1 MKTIEFKNLD
11 LNVFYEKL
19 DNGLEVYVLPKN
31 NVNNIYVTFSTKYGS
46 NIIEFK
52 PANQKETIKVP
63 LGIAHF
69 LEHKMFEQEDD
80 TDIFSFYSERG
91 ADCNANTDY
100 TKTTYLFSG
109 PNFLEENLNMLLDYV
124 QKPYFTDE
132 NVNKEK
138 GIITQEIKMYQD
150 RPNTVMY
157 DKLLENCFKNHPM
170 QNPII
175 GTIESINSIT
185 KDDLYTCYNTF
196 YHPSNMFVV
205 VTGNVD
211 PEEIIN
217 IIKNNQSEKE
227 FKEIGKTKIKKYDE
241 PEEVKKKEFTT
252 NLNVTIPK
260 CAIAYKTKVE
270 KNIQNL
276 FYLLILFDC
285 KFGATSDFVERL
297 LEEEIINDNLYI
309 DFDNSNDYTI
319 LFVTGE
325 SVKPSLLLDKIK
337 QEIKNL
343 KITEQEFSRKKKTV
357 LSSLIYM
364 SENIFSLN
372 SNIMSDIIRYGKF
385 NDNKYNDIKNLNYK
399 DFNNLIKKVNF
410 DNYTTII
417 INPKDDKTS
426 SKN

>member
-19 DNGLEVYVLPKN
+19 DNGLEIYVLPKN

-52 PANQKETIKVP
+52 PRNQKEFIKVP

-69 LEHKMFEQEDD
+69 LEHKMFEQEDN
-80 TDIFSFYSERG
+80 TDIFAFYSERG

-132 NVNKEK
+132 NVDKEK

-150 RPNTVMY
+150 QPNTVMY

-185 KDDLYTCYNTF
+185 KEDLYTCYNTF
-196 YHPSNMFVV
+196 YHPSNMFDVI
-205 VTGNVD
+205 TGNVN
-211 PEEIIN
+211 PEETIN
-217 IIKNNQSEKE
+217 IIKNNQNKKNFEDIEK
-227 FKEIGKTKIKKYDE
+227 FKIKKYDE
-241 PEEVKKKEFTT
+241 PEDVKKKEFTT

-260 CAIAYKTKVE
+260 CAIAYKIKVE

-285 KFGATSDFVERL
+285 KFGATSDFVEKL
-297 LEEEIINDNLYI
+297 LDEEIINDNLYV
-309 DFDNSNDYTI
+309 DFDNSTDYTI
-319 LFVTGE
+319 LFVTGD
-325 SVKPSLLLDKIK
+325 SVKPNLLLDKIK
-337 QEIKNL
+337 QELKNL
-343 KITEQEFSRKKKTV
+343 KISEQEFLRKKKTV

-372 SNIMSDIIRYGKF
+372 SNIMSDIIKYGKF
-385 NDNKYNDIKNLNYK
+385 NNNKYNDIKNLNYK
-399 DFNNLIKKVNF
+399 DFNNLIKKINF
-410 DNYTTII
+410 DNYTTVI
-417 INPKDDKTS
+417 INPKKQS
-426 SKN
+426 

>member
-19 DNGLEVYVLPKN
+19 DNGLEIYVLPKN

-52 PANQKETIKVP
+52 PRNQKEFIKVP

-69 LEHKMFEQEDD
+69 LEHKMFEQEDN
-80 TDIFSFYSERG
+80 TDIFAFYSERG

-132 NVNKEK
+132 NVDKEK

-150 RPNTVMY
+150 QPNTVMY

-185 KDDLYTCYNTF
+185 KEDLYTCYNTF

-205 VTGNVD
+205 ITGNVN
-211 PEEIIN
+211 PEETIN
-217 IIKNNQSEKE
+217 IIKNNQNKKNFEDIEK
-227 FKEIGKTKIKKYDE
+227 FKIKKYDE
-241 PEEVKKKEFTT
+241 PEDVKKKEFTT

-260 CAIAYKTKVE
+260 CAIAYKIKVE

-285 KFGATSDFVERL
+285 KFGATSDFVEKL
-297 LEEEIINDNLYI
+297 LDEEIINDNLYV
-309 DFDNSNDYTI
+309 DFDNSTDYTI
-319 LFVTGE
+319 LFVTGD
-325 SVKPSLLLDKIK
+325 SVKPNLLLDKIK
-337 QEIKNL
+337 QELKNL
-343 KITEQEFSRKKKTV
+343 KISEQEFLRKKKTV

-372 SNIMSDIIRYGKF
+372 SNIMSDIIKYGKF
-385 NDNKYNDIKNLNYK
+385 NNNKYNDIKDLNYK
-399 DFNNLIKKVNF
+399 DFNNLIKKINF
-410 DNYTTII
+410 DNYTTVI
-417 INPKDDKTS
+417 INPKKQS
-426 SKN
+426 

>member
-19 DNGLEVYVLPKN
+19 DNGLEIYVLPKN

-52 PANQKETIKVP
+52 PRNQKEFIKVP

-69 LEHKMFEQEDD
+69 LEHKMFEQEDN
-80 TDIFSFYSERG
+80 TDIFAFYSERG

-132 NVNKEK
+132 NVDKEK

-150 RPNTVMY
+150 QPNTVMY

-185 KDDLYTCYNTF
+185 KEDLYTCYNTF

-205 VTGNVD
+205 ITGNVN
-211 PEEIIN
+211 PEETIN
-217 IIKNNQSEKE
+217 IIKNNQNKKNFEDIEK
-227 FKEIGKTKIKKYDE
+227 FKIKKYDE
-241 PEEVKKKEFTT
+241 PEDVKKKEFTT

-260 CAIAYKTKVE
+260 CAIAYKIKVE

-285 KFGATSDFVERL
+285 KFGATSDFVEKL
-297 LEEEIINDNLYI
+297 LDEEIINDNLYV
-309 DFDNSNDYTI
+309 DFDNSTDYTI
-319 LFVTGE
+319 LFVTGD
-325 SVKPSLLLDKIK
+325 SVKPNLLLDKIK
-337 QEIKNL
+337 QELKNL
-343 KITEQEFSRKKKTV
+343 KISEQEFLRKKKTV

-372 SNIMSDIIRYGKF
+372 SNIMSDIIKYGKF
-385 NDNKYNDIKNLNYK
+385 NNNKYNDIKNLNYK
-399 DFNNLIKKVNF
+399 DFNNLIKKINF
-410 DNYTTII
+410 DNYTTVI
-417 INPKDDKTS
+417 INPKKQS
-426 SKN
+426 

>member
-19 DNGLEVYVLPKN
+19 DNGLEIYVLPKN

-52 PANQKETIKVP
+52 PRNQKEFIKGP

-69 LEHKMFEQEDD
+69 LEHKMFEQEDN
-80 TDIFSFYSERG
+80 TDIFAFYSERG

-132 NVNKEK
+132 NVDKEK

-150 RPNTVMY
+150 QPNTVMY

-185 KDDLYTCYNTF
+185 KEDLYTCYNTF

-205 VTGNVD
+205 ITGNVN
-211 PEEIIN
+211 PEETIN
-217 IIKNNQSEKE
+217 IIKNNQNKKNFEDIEK
-227 FKEIGKTKIKKYDE
+227 FKIKKYDE
-241 PEEVKKKEFTT
+241 PEDVKKKEFTT

-260 CAIAYKTKVE
+260 CAIAYKIKVE

-285 KFGATSDFVERL
+285 KFGATSDFVEKL
-297 LEEEIINDNLYI
+297 LDEEIINDNLYV
-309 DFDNSNDYTI
+309 DFDNSTDYTI
-319 LFVTGE
+319 LFVTGD
-325 SVKPSLLLDKIK
+325 SVKPNLLLDKIK
-337 QEIKNL
+337 QELKNL
-343 KITEQEFSRKKKTV
+343 KISEQEFLRKKKTV

-372 SNIMSDIIRYGKF
+372 SNIMSDIIKYGKF
-385 NDNKYNDIKNLNYK
+385 NNNKYNDIKDLNYK
-399 DFNNLIKKVNF
+399 DFNNLIKKINF
-410 DNYTTII
+410 DNYTTVI
-417 INPKDDKTS
+417 INPKKQS
-426 SKN
+426 